1 MSDYLF
7 HNNKNQTRK
16 AETTTMKD
24 AVYDLLNNYRIKN
37 KYDETHIIQV
47 WGTLM
52 GEGVAKRTDNVYIK
66 NQTIFIKVSS
76 PPLRNE
82 LLMQKTDLL
91 RRINENLG
99 EEKLKE
105 IVFN

>member
-7 HNNKNQTRK
+7 RNHKNQPRK
-16 AETTTMKD
+16 ASTTTMKD
-24 AVYDLLNNYRIKN
+24 AVYELLNNYKIKN
-37 KYDETHIIQV
+37 KYDEAHIIQV
-47 WGTLM
+47 WGDLM
-52 GEGVAKRTDNVYIK
+52 GKEVASRTEEVYIK

-82 LLMQKTDLL
+82 LLMQKTSILD
-91 RRINENLG
+91 RVNQNLG

-105 IVFN
+105 IVLR